1 MQNPWVIR
9 AYPELST
16 YLASFRHYSRSIH
29 AYSGPYLS
37 EQIMTHL
44 ELMVTQAR
52 NTSRIFRHIH
62 KVKHIE
68 TYLPTLRF
76 SHIQDPGIT
85 SSNNVKQHLL
95 FKSDSSF
102 KSLFRSAWKFFHFCF
117 KSKHS
122 TFFSSGQYF
131 NNNNDNNNS
140 SSLTLACHPRQPSQ
154 HATHSTHNTRLSRHP
169 RQYATHATHARTSPT
184 QARDLCY
191 PHKHA
196 THASTNSTPFLK
208 LEKLCLQESIINF
221 NFRSQKFVKIILQS
235 VSEKIQFA
243 PDQVDINVTYKNPKQ
258 TFNLQ
263 P

>member
-9 AYPELST
+9 AYPELPT
-16 YLASFRHYSRSIH
+16 YLASFRHCSRSIH

-52 NTSRIFRHIH
+52 NTSCIFRHIH

-95 FKSDSSF
+95 FKSGSSF

-131 NNNNDNNNS
+131 NIIIMTITIARHS
-140 SSLTLACHPRQPSQ
+140 RQ
-154 HATHSTHNTRLSRHP
+154 
-169 RQYATHATHARTSPT
+169 
-184 QARDLCY
+184 
-191 PHKHA
+191 HA
-196 THASTNSTPFLK
+196 THASQVSMPHIPPTTQGYHTTHASTQPTPRMLERHPHKYATYATHTSTPPTLARIANHFSNSK
-208 LEKLCLQESIINF
+208 NC
-221 NFRSQKFVKIILQS
+221 
-235 VSEKIQFA
+235 VSRK
-243 PDQVDINVTYKNPKQ
+243 VS
-258 TFNLQ
+258 
-263 P
+263 